1 MSPGITTYSGSPMT
15 QQQIVGRTGDFD
27 TLQDGE
33 SIRVFVFNAEHCNPK
48 RCTAKRM
55 VRRNLAENVN
65 RLGRLPRRAILLD
78 PFAKRA
84 LSSEDARTATSR
96 GLVVIDCSWEQ
107 AEKTFANAR
116 RIARLQ
122 SRSLPYLLA
131 ANPINYGK
139 PWRLCSLEAVAAALH
154 IMGDTAH
161 AGRVAAATNFGRTF
175 MQLNAEPLEEYAG
188 AETSAEVVRI
198 QKDYLESG
206 RGRSYDPDEEDEG

>member
-1 MSPGITTYSGSPMT
+1 MPQQPM
-15 QQQIVGRTGDFD
+15 VGRTGAFD
-27 TLQDGE
+27 TLRDGE
-33 SIRVFVFNAEHCNPK
+33 STRVYVFNAEHCNPK

-55 VRRNLAENVN
+55 VRMNLLENVN

-84 LSSEDARTATSR
+84 LSPEDAKVATSR

-107 AEKTFANAR
+107 AETTFANAR
-116 RIARLQ
+116 RIAHLQ

-139 PWRLCSLEAVAAALH
+139 PWRLCSLEAVAAALY

-175 MQLNAEPLEEYAG
+175 MQLNAEPLGEYAR
-188 AETSAEVVRI
+188 ARDSTEVVNI
-198 QKDYLESG
+198 QRAYIPAEPAEPADPSG
-206 RGRSYDPDEEDEG
+206 D